1 MEKKRAQWQEIKEMK
16 GRKRGGKEKDVR

>member
-1 MEKKRAQWQEIKEMK
+1 MEKKRAQCQEIKEMK